1 MTEMSR
7 KPGHLHHFAY
17 ACTSCPAPTGHLL
30 HHVSLHNFAV
40 FVYQEDGFF
49 FAAGAVGAAGAAGT
63 VVRAAAEPA
72 AGMAET
78 GLFGGFQGRFG
89 IGMGNPSAGV
99 NGLLYGP
106 PGEPSRATVA
116 R

>member
-7 KPGHLHHFAY
+7 KQGHLHHFAY
-17 ACTSCPAPTGHLL
+17 ACTSCPASTGHLL
-30 HHVSLHNFAV
+30 YHVPLYYFAV

-49 FAAGAVGAAGAAGT
+49 FAAGANGAAGT
-63 VVRAAAEPA
+63 VVRAAAEPS
-72 AGMAET
+72 AGMAKT
-78 GLFGGFQGRFG
+78 GLFSGFQGRFG

-106 PGEPSRATVA
+106 SGEPSRAAVA